1 MKKTALAILL
11 ASMAMP
17 SFASVDTTAF
27 SGEVLL
33 GYANHDVSGAPYSDN
48 VFSYGIRGAYQV
60 NDNFA
65 IEASYQE
72 LGEAEDNVADSTLKV
87 DVSALMLGIKGMYP
101 LQNGFSVVGRLGFS
115 SLTLDLSDSSGS
127 ISDDGTELYFG
138 LGAQYDI
145 NEQFYVG
152 AEYSFVSADIDPIDY
167 DIGNFVLSAGM
178 RF

>member
-27 SGEVLL
+27 SGEVLF
-33 GYANHDVSGAPYSDN
+33 GYANHDASGSPFSDS
-48 VFSYGIRGAYQV
+48 VFSYGIRGGYQV
-60 NDNFA
+60 NENFA

-72 LGEAEDNVADSTLKV
+72 LGEAEDSNGVNTLKM
-87 DVSALMLGIKGMYP
+87 DASALMLGVKGIYP
-101 LQNGFSVVGRLGFS
+101 LQNGFSVVGRLGLS
-115 SLTLDLSDSSGS
+115 SLTLDLSDSTGS

-138 LGAQYDI
+138 IGAQYDI

-152 AEYSFVSADIDPIDY
+152 AEYTFVSADIDPIDY
-167 DIGNFVLSAGM
+167 DIDNFTLSAGM